1 MRETQGI
8 GRVDAATPAAVPMT
22 VRRLILRDMVLA
34 PLYPMNAKLRLCR
47 SKVIGCRAIRHF
59 SQANLSA

>member
-8 GRVDAATPAAVPMT
+8 GSVDAATPAAVPMT

-34 PLYPMNAKLRLCR
+34 SPLSYECNAPVVSQQVYRLPGN
-47 SKVIGCRAIRHF
+47 SSFFPGK
-59 SQANLSA
+59 S